1 MRRLFWLALG
11 ATVGVLVVRRIDRA
25 ARAYTPEGIGRSLS
39 SAADGLRDLADAVRD
54 GMAEREG
61 ELRRALG
68 VEPGDPEG
76 PSAPGAP
83 SAPADPYD
91 RGYPQDRGHLDGP
104 DGPDG
109 FAAGSRPWTH
119 GPGIPGR
126 RDR

>member
-39 SAADGLRDLADAVRD
+39 SAADGLRDLADAVRE

-68 VEPGDPEG
+68 VEDDAD
-76 PSAPGAP
+76 APGPDAP
-83 SAPADPYD
+83 
-91 RGYPQDRGHLDGP
+91 GP
-104 DGPDG
+104 DAPDGFAPDG

-119 GPGIPGR
+119 GAGIPGR
-126 RDR
+126 QER